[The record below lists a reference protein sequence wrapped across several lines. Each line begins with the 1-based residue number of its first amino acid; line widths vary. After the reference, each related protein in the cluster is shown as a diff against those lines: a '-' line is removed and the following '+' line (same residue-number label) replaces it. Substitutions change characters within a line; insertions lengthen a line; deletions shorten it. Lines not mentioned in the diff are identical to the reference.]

1 MTAASVKEV
10 EEPVVGSVWVKMEKI
25 EEPCASL
32 LRRNRQS
39 LRHHPH
45 RGA

>member
-25 EEPCASL
+25 E
-32 LRRNRQS
+32 RW
-39 LRHHPH
+39 
-45 RGA
+45 